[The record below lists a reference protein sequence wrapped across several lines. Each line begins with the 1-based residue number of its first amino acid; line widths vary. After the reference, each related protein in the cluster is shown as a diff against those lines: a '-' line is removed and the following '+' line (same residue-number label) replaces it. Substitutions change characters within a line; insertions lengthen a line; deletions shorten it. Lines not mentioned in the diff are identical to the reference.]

1 MGFIMDG
8 LDGEAYDRKYG
19 DGVLVKR
26 IISYFRPQTKR
37 MLAVSAAIIA
47 TSLVN
52 TGLPI
57 FISDG
62 LDKLQV
68 DDSTRTLIYLAVG
81 IIGSLLAGLAI
92 TNAAQNAA
100 PTAWKI

>member
-8 LDGEAYDRKYG
+8 LEGEAYDRKYG

-57 FISDG
+57 FISGG

-68 DDSTRTLIYLAVG
+68 DDSTRTLVYLAAG
-81 IIGSLLAGLAI
+81 IIVLGILGWVFNAI
-92 TNAAQNAA
+92 RQ
-100 PTAWKI
+100 WLS